1 VSHLKDQ
8 LSALID
14 GELSGS
20 ELDRAHAHLASCA
33 QCRAEAAALR
43 DLKRELRNL
52 AAEQPSDDL
61 ARRLLAMATHDDAAP
76 FDAAPPRRAAS
87 AVPSPRTPL
96 RAPDRPGGYQQ
107 PSAKRPVGSRPVPRS
122 PGDAWSRR
130 RRGRALAWGALS
142 FVVTVGLGAAA
153 ISLGDSPGGRFTPQ
167 MELFSVEHALFNGGV
182 PLLDPSPAPRDPSPF
197 QSKKSIVPLP

>member
-20 ELDRAHAHLASCA
+20 ELDRAHAHLAACA

-52 AAEQPSDDL
+52 AAEQPSEDL
-61 ARRLLAMATHDDAAP
+61 SRRLLAMATHD
-76 FDAAPPRRAAS
+76 DAAPPRRAAS
-87 AVPSPRTPL
+87 AVPSPRIPL
-96 RAPDRPGGYQQ
+96 RAAPDRPGHYQQ

-122 PGDAWSRR
+122 PGDMWARR
-130 RRGRALAWGALS
+130 RRGRTLAWGALS
-142 FVVTVGLGAAA
+142 FVVTVGIGAAA
-153 ISLGDSPGGRFTPQ
+153 FSLGDSSCGRFTPQ
-167 MELFSVEHALFNGGV
+167 MELFSVEHAIFNGDV
-182 PLLDPSPAPRDPSPF
+182 PLFDPSPGPRDPSPF
-197 QSKKSIVPLP
+197 QPKNARMLPLP